1 MRISFAAE
9 EFVMNKMLLDL
20 PARLETDRLIVRP
33 YQAGD
38 GPAYH
43 DVCLRNKEHLLPYE
57 AGNPALGVKTVEDAE
72 ILVREFA
79 AAWVSR
85 RAFFFGAWK
94 KSDPAVFV
102 AQLYVGAVNWDL
114 PEFEVGYFVDQ
125 RYEGQGYVTEGVNAA
140 LVFAFDHLQAHRARL
155 VCSDINT
162 RSYRV
167 AERCGFTR
175 EGHLRQTQNR
185 VLQRDGS
192 FSGEFLYGLLREE
205 FTALRANR

>member
-1 MRISFAAE
+1 MH
-9 EFVMNKMLLDL
+9 KMLLDL

-38 GPAYH
+38 GPAYYN
-43 DVCLRNKEHLLPYE
+43 VCLRNKDHLLPYE
-57 AGNPALGVKTVEDAE
+57 AGNPALGVVTVEDAE

-79 AAWVSR
+79 AAWVAR

-102 AQLYVGAVNWDL
+102 AQLYVGVVNWDL
-114 PEFEVGYFVDQ
+114 PEFEIGYFVDQ
-125 RYEGQGYVTEGVNAA
+125 RHEGQGYVTEGVRAA
-140 LVFAFDHLQAHRARL
+140 LVFAFDHLQAHRVRL
-155 VCSDINT
+155 ACNDTNT

-175 EGHLRQTQNR
+175 EGHLRQTQTR
-185 VLQRDGS
+185 VLLPGGT
-192 FSGEFLYGLLREE
+192 FSGEYLYGLLREE
-205 FTALRANR
+205 FEVMRADG

>member
-1 MRISFAAE
+1 MHR
-9 EFVMNKMLLDL
+9 MLLDL

-43 DVCLRNKEHLLPYE
+43 DVCLRNKEHLLPFE
-57 AGNPALGVKTVEDAE
+57 EGNPALEVTTAEEAE

-79 AAWVSR
+79 AAWVARS
-85 RAFFFGAWK
+85 AFFFGAWK

-102 AQLYVGAVNWDL
+102 AQLYVGAVSWEL
-114 PEFEVGYFVDQ
+114 PEFEIGYFVDQ
-125 RYEGQGYVTEGVNAA
+125 QYEGHGYVTEGVNAA
-140 LVFAFDHLQAHRARL
+140 LIFAFDHLQAQRVRL
-155 VCSDINT
+155 GCNDTNT

-175 EGHLRQTQNR
+175 EGHVRQNR
-185 VLQRDGS
+185 KNVLLPDGTP
-192 FSGEFLYGLLREE
+192 SGEYLYGLLRDE
-205 FTALRANR
+205 FEALRKH